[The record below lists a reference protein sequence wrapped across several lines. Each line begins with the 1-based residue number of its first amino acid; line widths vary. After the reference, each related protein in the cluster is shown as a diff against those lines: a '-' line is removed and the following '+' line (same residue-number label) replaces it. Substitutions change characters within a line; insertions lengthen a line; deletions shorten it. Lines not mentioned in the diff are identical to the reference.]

1 MQPPSISAIVPIYN
15 EEKTVAGVVTVLLHN
30 PAFIEVICVNDGS
43 TDRSLDVLAGF
54 KDEITL
60 IDLPENRGKGYALV
74 AGIQAAQGEL
84 VAFFDGDLTNLSPAH
99 IQTLLAPVLK
109 GEADAVLGYPKK
121 GSMPNVFSH
130 LTGERIYYKR
140 DLHPFL
146 EQMAQSRFGVEVLLN
161 DLFAEKRVQKIP
173 LENLIGLLKHEK
185 HTPLNAFKEYLGEGV
200 EIAQTLS
207 LREILAPEDSKIIA
221 GLSRI
226 TNFREFESAIKKITD
241 QTLRNFLE
249 NYILNYL
256 KMAHQRL
263 KDEGQ
268 AFF

>member
-1 MQPPSISAIVPIYN
+1 MQPLSVSAIVPVYN

-54 KDEITL
+54 KDEVTL

-121 GSMPNVFSH
+121 GSMPNIFSH

-140 DLHPFL
+140 DLLPFL
-146 EQMAQSRFGVEVLLN
+146 DQMAQSRFGVEVLLT
-161 DLFAEKRVQKIP
+161 IC
-173 LENLIGLLKHEK
+173 
-185 HTPLNAFKEYLGEGV
+185 
-200 EIAQTLS
+200 
-207 LREILAPEDSKIIA
+207 LRKNGSRRYPSK
-221 GLSRI
+221 
-226 TNFREFESAIKKITD
+226 T
-241 QTLRNFLE
+241 
-249 NYILNYL
+249 
-256 KMAHQRL
+256 
-263 KDEGQ
+263 
-268 AFF
+268 